1 MSHDPATAGAPQG
14 AGTTADTS
22 QPQHA
27 TDATARIAELETRL
41 AALEDEAGRA
51 RDQALRAMAEAENT
65 RRRIQRDA
73 EEREKFALSGFAR
86 ELTSVVDN
94 LRRALETLPADARAA
109 DGKLDQFAQG
119 VELTE
124 REFMAILDRN
134 GIKRIHPQGQ
144 PFDHNLHQA
153 GDAGGPGRLHP
164 ARSDP
169 AARAGGRRESRIRL
183 WHGRSRRRCRHDGVK
198 TRVDIARGHPI
209 VFDPEP
215 SWIASWPEVKPDP
228 RRAPRDLAPRD
239 LRPASRRRDCPR
251 DPRPVR
257 RPDRR
262 G

>member
-14 AGTTADTS
+14 PGATADAS
-22 QPQHA
+22 QPQAA
-27 TDATARIAELETRL
+27 TDQAARIAELEARL
-41 AALEDEAGRA
+41 AVLEDEAGKA

-94 LRRALETLPADARAA
+94 LRRALETLPGDARAA

-134 GIKRIHPQGQ
+134 GIKRIHPLGQ

-153 GDAGGPGRLHP
+153 IAQAESAEHAPGLVMQVVQAGYTLHGRILRPALVVVAKSGSGSGAGGPG
-164 ARSDP
+164 
-169 AARAGGRRESRIRL
+169 AAIDTTA
-183 WHGRSRRRCRHDGVK
+183 
-198 TRVDIARGHPI
+198 
-209 VFDPEP
+209 
-215 SWIASWPEVKPDP
+215 
-228 RRAPRDLAPRD
+228 
-239 LRPASRRRDCPR
+239 
-251 DPRPVR
+251 
-257 RPDRR
+257 
-262 G
+262 